1 MNESQKNWENKLIRE
16 KKTEEITFT
25 SYKVNIA
32 CLIFFKDWIENMLK
46 GKEII
51 KINQADLKSNQVELL
66 ERNKT
71 IVLNII
77 NQIDRLG
84 NRLILLEREVVN
96 KKIEL
101 KKL

>member
-1 MNESQKNWENKLIRE
+1 
-16 KKTEEITFT
+16 
-25 SYKVNIA
+25 
-32 CLIFFKDWIENMLK
+32 MLK

-71 IVLNII
+71 MVLNII

-84 NRLILLEREVVN
+84 NRLILLEREEVN

>member
-1 MNESQKNWENKLIRE
+1 
-16 KKTEEITFT
+16 
-25 SYKVNIA
+25 
-32 CLIFFKDWIENMLK
+32 MLK

-84 NRLILLEREVVN
+84 NRLILLEREEVN